1 MPWLNLP
8 SWFHRGLI
16 DKFNDFIEESRI
28 EIEKNLEDN
37 FTSQISTKLL
47 NEYGILTIVTLNNPN
62 VMRIQPPLIIKK
74 EDVDYFVKSLD
85 SVCCSMK
92 ILDKGDID

>member
-1 MPWLNLP
+1 
-8 SWFHRGLI
+8 
-16 DKFNDFIEESRI
+16 
-28 EIEKNLEDN
+28 
-37 FTSQISTKLL
+37 LL